1 MMFSFEN
8 GTQNEL
14 PDLLSK
20 HVFHVT
26 HISLCLCSLNYTG
39 LTLFFNFERHLLM
52 IFHHP
57 HKYRSQCDLKVDFV
71 NNV

>member
-26 HISLCLCSLNYTG
+26 HISLCLCTLYYTG
-39 LTLFFNFERHLLM
+39 LTLSVFFFTFL
-52 IFHHP
+52 
-57 HKYRSQCDLKVDFV
+57 
-71 NNV
+71 NVIY